1 MKARGRGV
9 PRSLDRNGDKERLKD
24 TLSGRE
30 GDRARGAP
38 SFFFCQGVDGEREGA
53 DKSMGVVSER

>member
-1 MKARGRGV
+1 M

-38 SFFFCQGVDGEREGA
+38 SFLGRGVDGEREGA